1 MPIFPINRRVPIL
14 FGKIF
19 SRFDSFITQDP
30 ENEGMLEI
38 LLALELREFLH
49 SQGHSETI

>member
-19 SRFDSFITQDP
+19 CPFDSFITQDP
-30 ENEGMLEI
+30 
-38 LLALELREFLH
+38 RK
-49 SQGHSETI
+49 